1 MNSAFQYIKAMNVD
15 KEAAA
20 HFEQH
25 VLLRFPPM
33 FHNWFLE
40 QFPEPTAWLSSRLAY
55 SRTAAVMSMVGFI
68 LG

>member
-1 MNSAFQYIKAMNVD
+1 MNAAFQHIKTMTVD
-15 KEAAA
+15 KEAAVY
-20 HFEQH
+20 FKKH
-25 VLLRFPPM
+25 VLSRFRPM